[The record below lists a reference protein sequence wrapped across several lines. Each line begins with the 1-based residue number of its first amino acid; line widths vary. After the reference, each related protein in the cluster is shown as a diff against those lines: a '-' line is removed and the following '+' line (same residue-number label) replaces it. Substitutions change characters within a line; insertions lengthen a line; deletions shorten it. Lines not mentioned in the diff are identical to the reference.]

1 MYDRWTDRQ
10 NEWMNNQQ
18 TDNWNHKIKCNQMS
32 SFLYT
37 STDMYCSINLNQ
49 AHVISQSHSPS
60 PLWLCPFYKIE
71 NRQNKK
77 FNRSVRSRL
86 FLRYQA
92 DKTPCQIKSAILL
105 QCTFEILC
113 KAKKRPVQTKYSLTG
128 VTVPRHSFR
137 QGPETG
143 MSFPHPHLPNSS
155 SASVE
160 EIFENKQM
168 VRSKK
173 KKKEREIHH
182 NVIKLLG
189 SSS

>member
-1 MYDRWTDRQ
+1 MDRP
-10 NEWMNNQQ
+10 NEWTINRQ
-18 TDNWNHKIKCNQMS
+18 TKIKYNQMS

-37 STDMYCSINLNQ
+37 STPIYTVVSIENQ
-49 AHVISQSHSPS
+49 AHVISQSHFPS

-77 FNRSVRSRL
+77 SNTSVRSRL

-128 VTVPRHSFR
+128 VTVPKHSFR
-137 QGPETG
+137 QGPAG
-143 MSFPHPHLPNSS
+143 NRDVLPPPPST
-155 SASVE
+155 
-160 EIFENKQM
+160 
-168 VRSKK
+168 
-173 KKKEREIHH
+173 
-182 NVIKLLG
+182 KLQFCISGGKLA
-189 SSS
+189 